1 MHSGMLNI
9 AVAEPPS
16 MRFSAA
22 ERTFVIRPHGPI
34 WQVADDRGNVGG
46 IFATLGAALKFAR
59 WESAHVG
66 SARVVIVG

>member
-1 MHSGMLNI
+1 MHSGTLETS
-9 AVAEPPS
+9 VAEPPS
-16 MRFSAA
+16 TRFSTS

-59 WESAHVG
+59 WESA
-66 SARVVIVG
+66 RVVIVG